1 MNTDNKYNGVEIP
14 EGAERVRDFSCFYRK
29 IKGRTYFSCLENNW
43 IWVTC
48 GLEGYDSAKPV
59 DQNNKDCELKEL
71 KEENDKLWA
80 KLDKYN
86 QLSMI
91 LTHLELYS
99 EDGPNQ
105 GVFMSTDMIGQFD
118 NLRYET
124 ESQSLNDIKRDA
136 IRGILDKDEL
146 FEYYESEDGDK
157 HGSLISLEDIDNY
170 ADEVGRGSA

>member
-1 MNTDNKYNGVEIP
+1 MSELTDLQK
-14 EGAERVRDFSCFYRK
+14 
-29 IKGRTYFSCLENNW
+29 
-43 IWVTC
+43 
-48 GLEGYDSAKPV
+48 
-59 DQNNKDCELKEL
+59 
-71 KEENDKLWA
+71 ENDKLWA

-86 QLSMI
+86 KLSVI
-91 LTHLELYS
+91 LTNLEVYG
-99 EDGPNQ
+99 EDGQAQGAYMPN
-105 GVFMSTDMIGQFD
+105 DMISQFD